1 MVPKDRKEIEK
12 ELRKQ
17 NGNPNSQSMS
27 SSMSGLSVSKSK
39 PAELIEER
47 TETDRDIELE
57 EKLKSSENFDIY
69 STNVD
74 QAYYEVKLPELSKA
88 ERELMEEVRERA
100 IDRIDIDPRNIKDY
114 QERENIFLDKIKE
127 MFKQGGLS
135 KNITDEKLNQ
145 MARMIV
151 RDMIGFGLLDIFLED
166 DDLEDILVPSTKKP
180 TYVYH
185 RDYGMCITNVI
196 FKDEDELLRQIEKIA
211 RHVGRRID
219 QQNPL
224 LDAILPDGSRV
235 NATIPPISL
244 DGPTLSIRKFR
255 RDPLTIIDLINYGS
269 LNSDVAAFL
278 WLATEGYGVSPSNI
292 LFAGGTAC
300 GKTTTMNAISA
311 FVPQRERIISIEDT
325 AELNLPHEHWIR
337 LETRLPNVE
346 GRGEITMDDLV
357 KNALR
362 MRPDRIVVGEVR
374 GPEARTMFT
383 GMNTGHDG
391 CMGTIHSNNA
401 METITRLTEEPMSVP
416 EMMIS
421 ALDAIVMQ
429 QRIQRHGE
437 GSTRRITEIAEVS
450 GMENGKPQLSRVY
463 KWDPKKDTLESTGVP
478 STIKKSIADFA
489 GVGGRDIEKE
499 IKRRAAI
506 LEWMKEEEIRDIEK
520 VGKVIHQ
527 YYKDPQKFMERITS

>member
-1 MVPKDRKEIEK
+1 MGEVNVSEAKPT
-12 ELRKQ
+12 ELAEDH
-17 NGNPNSQSMS
+17 
-27 SSMSGLSVSKSK
+27 LST
-39 PAELIEER
+39 ER
-47 TETDRDIELE
+47 EVELE
-57 EKLKSSENFDIY
+57 EELESKENINIY

-74 QAYYEVKLPELSKA
+74 QTYYEVELPELSEA

-100 IDRIDIDPRNIKDY
+100 IDRIDIDPRNITDY
-114 QERENIFLDKIKE
+114 QERENVFLGKIKD
-127 MFKQGGLS
+127 MFKQGGLAEDIS
-135 KNITDEKLNQ
+135 EKKLDQ

-185 RDYGMCITNVI
+185 RDYGMCITNVV

-255 RDPLTIIDLINYGS
+255 RDPLTIVDLINSGT

-278 WLATEGYGVSPSNI
+278 WLATEGFGVSPSNI

-300 GKTTTMNAISA
+300 GKTTTMNAVSS
-311 FVPQRERIISIEDT
+311 FVPPRERMISIEDT

-374 GPEARTMFT
+374 GPEAKTMFT

-401 METITRLTEEPMSVP
+401 METITRLTENPMNVP

-450 GMENGKPQLSRVY
+450 GMEDGKPQLSRVY
-463 KWDPKKDTLESTGVP
+463 KWNPKEDTLEATGVP

-489 GVGGRDIEKE
+489 GVGGREIEKE

-506 LEWMKEEEIRDIEK
+506 LEWMKEEDIRDIEK
-520 VGKVIHQ
+520 VGKIIHK
-527 YYKDPQKFMERITS
+527 YYKNPQKFMERITS